1 MLSDGIGAPA
11 TGPLSCGP
19 TASSARMRAAWLCAL
34 VLLFEGYDIAAVGYV
49 VPSLVEAWRAPPA
62 AFTTT
67 LTAGNTGLLIG
78 SILAGSIG
86 DRVGRKPVLV
96 ACVSAFG
103 VFSLASAFAGSPSQL
118 TLLRFATGLG
128 LGGGIP
134 IAIALTADFAAEV
147 SKGRFVMLASLGI
160 PIGFAVTGFMARALV
175 SEFGW
180 PSLFVVGGL
189 APLAMAMSLVAWLPE
204 APSFQTVGPKPQSV
218 AALFRNG
225 RGLGTAL
232 LWAVN
237 LLNLLT
243 IYFLL
248 LWTPTIARDIGV
260 GPAAA
265 IVATTVYSL
274 GVVASP
280 AATSLIVDRIGIER
294 VVTIT
299 LAFGTVCILAIG
311 LLEPPY
317 AAFVALLFGAGCGVG
332 AQGGVNALSGLMYP
346 SDIRATGAGWALG
359 FGRVGGVLG
368 PLFGGLLLSLGL
380 TAHAI
385 LASAAAP
392 AFAAAA
398 MMAWLGRV
406 RTRGDTERAGASS
419 H

>member
-1 MLSDGIGAPA
+1 MLSDGVAA
-11 TGPLSCGP
+11 TRPHLSRP
-19 TASSARMRAAWLCAL
+19 TAPSAPTRAAWLCAL
-34 VLLFEGYDIAAVGYV
+34 VLLLEGYDIAAVGYV
-49 VPSLVEAWRAPPA
+49 VPSLIETWRVPPA
-62 AFTTT
+62 ALTTT
-67 LTAGNTGLLIG
+67 LAAGNFGLLIG
-78 SILAGSIG
+78 SIIAGSLG

-103 VFSLASAFAGSPSQL
+103 VFSLASAFAASLSQL

-134 IAIALTADFAAEV
+134 IAIALTADFAAEA

-160 PIGFAVTGFMARALV
+160 PVGFAVTGSIARALV
-175 SEFGW
+175 GRFGW
-180 PSLFVVGGL
+180 SSLFVVGGL
-189 APLAMAMSLVAWLPE
+189 APLAMALSLVAWLPE
-204 APSFQTVGPKPQSV
+204 SPSFQKAGPRPARV
-218 AALFRNG
+218 AALFRDG

-232 LWAVN
+232 LWTVN

-248 LWTPTIARDIGV
+248 LWTPTIARDMGF
-260 GPAAA
+260 GPSAA

-280 AATSLIVDRIGIER
+280 AATSLIVDRHGIER
-294 VVTIT
+294 VVTTT
-299 LAFGTVCILAIG
+299 LGFGAVCMLAIG
-311 LLEPPY
+311 LLRPPY

-332 AQGGVNALSGLMYP
+332 AQGGVNALSGLIYP

-368 PLFGGLLLSLGL
+368 PLLGGLLLSLGF

-406 RTRGDTERAGASS
+406 RTRDANETRA
-419 H
+419 